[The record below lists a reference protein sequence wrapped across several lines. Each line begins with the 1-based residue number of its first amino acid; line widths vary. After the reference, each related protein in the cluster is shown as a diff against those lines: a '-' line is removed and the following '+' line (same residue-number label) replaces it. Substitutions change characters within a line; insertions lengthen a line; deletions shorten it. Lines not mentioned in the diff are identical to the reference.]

1 MNKPEYLTTKYWCYI
16 RCTPEENKCKE
27 CQYLKIYKELEII

>member
-1 MNKPEYLTTKYWCYI
+1 MTKSEYEVSLRWCYI